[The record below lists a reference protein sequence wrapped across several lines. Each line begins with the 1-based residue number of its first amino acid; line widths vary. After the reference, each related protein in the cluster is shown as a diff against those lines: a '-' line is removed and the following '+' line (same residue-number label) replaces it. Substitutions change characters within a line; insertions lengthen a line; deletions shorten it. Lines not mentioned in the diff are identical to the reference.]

1 MNKNTTV
8 KEIMA
13 RPVAIAKSATIV
25 EALEKMLAEG
35 IDPLLV
41 TANSKVTGTISRRAI
56 AEVLGSRKN
65 AALAPTKIHV
75 ASYVDDNF
83 TSVYPDQPVDIL
95 VPLLQH
101 HKLVAVFDPNH
112 HLVGQVGYGDLLK
125 VLRPHGHLDGM
136 MERAYTIES
145 EERVVHLRRRML
157 DEKVR
162 RFVVTDNS
170 SIVGIVT
177 ETDVARSFAAFREV
191 VDSKYQDHRIRNL
204 IVRDIMKAPVI
215 ATERS
220 VPLSDAVDL
229 MLQKQIS
236 ALPVT
241 DHGRLM
247 GIITRESLI
256 RAL

>member
-1 MNKNTTV
+1 MNENTTV

-112 HLVGQVGYGDLLK
+112 HLIGQVGYGDLLK
-125 VLRPHGHLDGM
+125 VLRPQGKLDGIL
-136 MERAYTIES
+136 ERAYTIQS

-157 DEKVR
+157 DEKIR
-162 RFVVTDNS
+162 RFVVTDNG
-170 SIVGIVT
+170 SIVGMVT
-177 ETDVARSFAAFREV
+177 ETDVARSLAAFREV
-191 VDSKYQDHRIRNL
+191 VDTKYQDQRIRNL

-215 ATERS
+215 AAERT

-229 MLQKQIS
+229 MLKKQIS

-241 DHGRLM
+241 EQGRLL
-247 GIITRESLI
+247 GILTRESLI

>member
-1 MNKNTTV
+1 MNRNTTV

-13 RPVAIAKSATIV
+13 RPVAIAKSASII
-25 EALEKMLAEG
+25 EALEKMLDEG

-41 TANSKVTGTISRRAI
+41 TSNGEVTGTISRQAI

-65 AALAPTKIHV
+65 AAIAPTKIHV
-75 ASYVDDNF
+75 ASYADDNF
-83 TSVYPDQPVDIL
+83 TSVYPDQAVDIL

-125 VLRPHGHLDGM
+125 VLRPQENLDDLL
-136 MERAYTIES
+136 ERAYTIQS

-157 DEKVR
+157 DEKVH
-162 RFVVTDNS
+162 RFVVTDNG

-177 ETDVARSFAAFREV
+177 ETDVARSLAAFREV

-215 ATERS
+215 ATERT
-220 VPLSDAVDL
+220 VPLANAVDL

-247 GIITRESLI
+247 GILTRESLI